1 MNIKVKKLSYDEVVA
16 LPRPKHKK
24 PQKPWFAISTL
35 VRILSQIDAWQTK
48 FTYTFENENSLP
60 DEPCMILMNH
70 SSFID
75 LKLASRILYP
85 RKYAIVCASDA
96 MIGLDWIL
104 RPLGCIP
111 TQKFVN
117 DITLIK
123 DIRYALT
130 KNKTSVLMYPEA
142 GYTFDGKCVTL
153 PEKFG
158 NLFKLLNVPVV
169 MITTRGAFARNP
181 LYNGIKNR
189 DVKVSAEVKCILT
202 KEDIKSKTVDEI
214 DEVLKEAFSFDN
226 FAWQYE
232 NKVKIAEDFR
242 ADGLGNLLY
251 KCPDCGK
258 EGEMAGEGTSLT
270 CKACGKKY
278 TLTEYG
284 RLEAEKGGTKF
295 PHIPDWYAWQRSS
308 AEDEVESGTYG
319 FDEKVKVAMMV
330 DYKALYDIGE
340 CRLVH
345 NENGFKLYSADG
357 NLMYEQKPLFAHSI
371 CVDLHF
377 YEKGDAVCIG
387 DKNGLFYCFMDKGY
401 KVTKTRFAVEALYKK
416 FRPRTDRTANK

>member
-1 MNIKVKKLSYDEVVA
+1 MNIKVKNLSYEEVMA
-16 LPRPKHKK
+16 LPRPEHQK
-24 PQKPWFAISTL
+24 PKKPWFSIATL
-35 VRILSQIDAWQTK
+35 VRVLSQIDAWQTK
-48 FTYTFENENSLP
+48 FSYTLENENSLP

-85 RKYAIVCASDA
+85 RKYQIVCAADA

-117 DITLIK
+117 DMTLIR
-123 DIRYALT
+123 DIKYSLE

-142 GYTFDGKCVTL
+142 GYTFDGRCVTL

-158 NLFKLLNVPVV
+158 GLFKLLNVPVV

-189 DVKVSAEVKCILT
+189 NVKVSAEVKCLLT
-202 KEDIKSKTVDEI
+202 KEELKEKSVDEI
-214 DEVLKEAFSFDN
+214 DAILKDAFSFDN

-232 NKVKIAEDFR
+232 NKIKITEDFR

-251 KCPDCGK
+251 KCPVCHA
-258 EGEMAGEGTSLT
+258 EGEMVGEGTSLY
-270 CKACGKKY
+270 CKKCGKKY

-284 RLEAEKGGTKF
+284 RLEAEDGNTEF
-295 PHIPDWYAWQRSS
+295 PHIPDWYDWQRKC
-308 AEDEVESGTYG
+308 AEEEVANESYG
-319 FDEKVKVAMMV
+319 FDENVKISMMV
-330 DYKALYDIGE
+330 DYKALYNIGNG
-340 CRLVH
+340 RLVH
-345 NENGFKLYSADG
+345 NEEGFKLYTEDG
-357 NLMYEQKPLFAHSI
+357 KLVYEQKPLFAHSI

-387 DKNGLFYCFMDKGY
+387 DKKGLFYCFMDKGY
-401 KVTKTRFAVEALYKK
+401 KVTKTRFAVEALYQKL
-416 FRPRTDRTANK
+416 RPREKSRTGK